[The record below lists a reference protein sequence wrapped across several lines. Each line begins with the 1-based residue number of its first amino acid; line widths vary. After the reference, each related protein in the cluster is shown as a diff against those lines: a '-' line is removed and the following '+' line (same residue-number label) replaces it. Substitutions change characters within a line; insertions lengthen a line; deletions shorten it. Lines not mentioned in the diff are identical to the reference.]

1 MSFKILADAFSV
13 ARDSEHFIQLKT
25 LKKPRIDDQVWLAF
39 EIVGS
44 TKFARATAQSIIE
57 IVEDT
62 YFDKLELESYERF
75 ENTLKEINLIYK
87 SFKEKRGPKSMGT
100 ISAIIAVMS
109 GNELHLTQSS
119 DAEAYLIRGNKLS
132 MISEGLSGKSDDLFV
147 NIASGEVFPEDKV
160 IFSTS
165 RLLRLATQSQLA
177 QICGD
182 GVTEALDS
190 MRELVLADNE
200 LSIGVM
206 LVHAKAPHRAVAA
219 ATAQIEKKPN
229 MMLEKGKALI
239 ASAFKFL
246 TEKTALKKL
255 KIKKPDWGR
264 NTILAAIL
272 GAALLLILSISF
284 LVDSQR
290 NSALREEYRLRI
302 EAMNQDLHTANTK
315 GYANDKETANAI
327 LTKVE
332 KEAQDI
338 LATEYFRSEALALL
352 DKVEATRDS
361 INNVKRISDAKPYAD
376 LSAKRDTVEALGLL
390 NLNDNFFAY
399 EYNAL
404 YEVILDQVLDPKT
417 IDTTEVVVAGTSM
430 EDQSVLAFLTQSGR
444 VIEYAEDQFKF
455 ASTEDDGFKPAVDLK
470 AYGKNLYL
478 LSPVNNQI
486 YKYSRLR
493 DKYSA
498 ATEYNTDADLKGAIS
513 FAIDGNIY
521 ILKQG
526 GEIVKIFKS
535 KAQPFEIED
544 LPTDMITSAT
554 QVFTSPEL
562 AKMYILDPV
571 NNRVVIIEK
580 DVGTGGRY
588 RGQIY
593 FENLDKIQSIYV
605 DKNESKLYL
614 LTKKYI
620 YQVEI

>member
-44 TKFARATAQSIIE
+44 TKFARSTAQSIIE
-57 IVEDT
+57 IVEDV
-62 YFDKLELESYERF
+62 YFDNLDLEPYERF

-87 SFKEKRGPKSMGT
+87 SFKEKRGVKSVGT

-109 GNELHLTQSS
+109 GNELHLTQSN
-119 DAEAYLIRGNKLS
+119 DAEAYLVRGGKLS

-147 NIASGEVFPEDKV
+147 NIASGEVFPEDKI
-160 IFSTS
+160 IFATS
-165 RLLRLATQSQLA
+165 RLLRLATQSQIA
-177 QICGD
+177 QICAD

-190 MRELVLADNE
+190 IREHVLADNE

-206 LVHAKAPHRAVAA
+206 LVHAKLPHRAA
-219 ATAQIEKKPN
+219 ATPVQTEAKPN
-229 MMLEKGKALI
+229 LALEKAKVLA
-239 ASAFKFL
+239 ASAFKFIK
-246 TEKTALKKL
+246 EKTGLKKL
-255 KIKKPDWGR
+255 NIKKPDWSR

-284 LVDSQR
+284 LVDGQR
-290 NSALREEYRLRI
+290 NNALREEYRLSI

-327 LTKVE
+327 LDKVE
-332 KEAQDI
+332 KQANDI
-338 LATEYFRSEALALL
+338 LATQYFRSEALALL
-352 DKVEATRDS
+352 DKVQATRDS
-361 INNVKRISDAKPYAD
+361 INNIKRISDAKPYVD
-376 LSAKRDTVEALGLL
+376 LSAKRNTVEALGLL

-417 IDTTEVVVAGTSM
+417 IDDTEVVIAGTAM

-444 VIEYAEDQFKF
+444 IIEYADDQFKF
-455 ASTEDDGFKPAVDLK
+455 ASTEDEGFKPAVDLK

-478 LSPVNNQI
+478 LSPANNQI

-493 DKYSA
+493 ENYSNA
-498 ATEYNTDADLKGAIS
+498 SEYNTDADLKGAIS

-521 ILKQG
+521 VLKQG

-535 KAQPFEIED
+535 KVQPFEIED
-544 LPTDMITSAT
+544 LAVDISGAT
-554 QVFTSPEL
+554 QIFTSPEL
-562 AKMYILDPV
+562 TKMYVLDPT
-571 NNRVVIIEK
+571 NNRILIIEK

-588 RGQIY
+588 RGELY

-605 DKNESKLYL
+605 DKTEHKLYL

-620 YQVEI
+620 YQVEM

>member
-62 YFDKLELESYERF
+62 YFDNLDLKPYERF

-100 ISAIIAVMS
+100 ISAIIAIMS
-109 GNELHLTQSS
+109 GSELHLTQSN
-119 DAEAYLIRGNKLS
+119 DAEAYLIRGSKLS

-147 NIASGEVFPEDKV
+147 NIASGEVFPEDKI

-177 QICGD
+177 QICSD

-206 LVHAKAPHRAVAA
+206 LIHAKVPHRAVAA
-219 ATAQIEKKPN
+219 AAAQAEKMPN
-229 MMLEKGKALI
+229 MTLEKVKDI
-239 ASAFKFL
+239 FASGLKFL

-255 KIKKPDWGR
+255 NIKKPDWSR

-284 LVDSQR
+284 LVDGQR
-290 NSALREEYRLRI
+290 NNALREEYRLRI
-302 EAMNQDLHTANTK
+302 EAMSQDLITANTK

-327 LTKVE
+327 LDKVK
-332 KEAQDI
+332 KEADDI
-338 LATEYFRSEALALL
+338 ITTEYFRSEALAIL

-361 INNVKRISDAKPYAD
+361 INNVKRITDAKPYAD
-376 LSAKRDTVEALGLL
+376 LSAKRNTVEAIGLL
-390 NLNDNFFAY
+390 NLSDNFFAY

-417 IDTTEVVVAGTSM
+417 IDQTEVVIAGTAM
-430 EDQSVLAFLTQSGR
+430 EDQSVLALLTQSGR
-444 VIEYAEDQFKF
+444 IIEYENDQFKF
-455 ASTEDDGFKPAVDLK
+455 ANTQDEGWKPAVDIK
-470 AYGKNLYL
+470 AYGKNIYL
-478 LSPVNNQI
+478 LSPANNQI

-493 DKYSA
+493 TDYSTS
-498 ATEYNTDADLKGAIS
+498 TEYNTDADLKGAIS
-513 FAIDGNIY
+513 FAIDGNVY

-535 KAQPFEIED
+535 KVQPFEIED
-544 LPTDMITSAT
+544 LAVDITNST
-554 QVFTSPEL
+554 QIFTSPEITKL
-562 AKMYILDPV
+562 YVLDPT

-580 DVGTGGRY
+580 DVGAGGRY
-588 RGQIY
+588 RSQLY
-593 FENLDKIQSIYV
+593 FENIDKIQSIYV